1 MTTKIHNENTDECTN
16 YNVYTKWKL
25 HCVYTQI
32 STKIHNQNTH
42 DWMNYTVYTNCKL
55 HIVYIHDTTLK
66 HAKIHSQKFTVYFQN
81 TLSIHGVNSSHTFF
95 FTLCIVCFWKYTPNT
110 RNIMW
115 YTQWSAV
122 KTHNITCVH
131 VILRVYHV
139 VKHRIWG
146 GLSGTYPLFKVW
158 NESNCFGSK
167 FYFLGKR
174 KLKRGKQKKR
184 KEVFRQ

>member
-1 MTTKIHNENTDECTN
+1 MSKHTEFFIFREYTVETHPKLLGNTDYNIYTQCNLHCVYTKIHNENTDECTN

-81 TLSIHGVNSSHTFF
+81 MLSIHGVNSSHTFF
-95 FTLCIVCFWKYTPNT
+95 LHCVLCVFENTHPIHVISCDIHSDPPWKH
-110 RNIMW
+110 I
-115 YTQWSAV
+115 
-122 KTHNITCVH
+122 
-131 VILRVYHV
+131 ILRVY
-139 VKHRIWG
+139 
-146 GLSGTYPLFKVW
+146 T
-158 NESNCFGSK
+158 
-167 FYFLGKR
+167 
-174 KLKRGKQKKR
+174 
-184 KEVFRQ
+184 